1 MTKDEYDKKYP
12 VPSRNEFE
20 KTIISVNHF
29 ILLSLLM
36 ILSITMYWRTM
47 LIWNLHY
54 NIEEVKCDHRE
65 FEINL
70 FSQTTH

>member
-20 KTIISVNHF
+20 KPIISVKHF

-36 ILSITMYWRTM
+36 ILSITMY
-47 LIWNLHY
+47 
-54 NIEEVKCDHRE
+54 
-65 FEINL
+65 
-70 FSQTTH
+70 